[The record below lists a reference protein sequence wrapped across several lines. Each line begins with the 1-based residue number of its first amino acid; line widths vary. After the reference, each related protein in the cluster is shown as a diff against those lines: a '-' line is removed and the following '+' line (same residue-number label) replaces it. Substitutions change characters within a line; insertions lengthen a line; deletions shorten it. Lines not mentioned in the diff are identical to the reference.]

1 MPGRDDDCRT
11 IENNYEGR
19 QYNWC
24 FPGEMR
30 KVWQKNLLLNF
41 SLMLFVR
48 NCLHVRRKTTGF
60 CATVRHRHA
69 CRVRQNKATD
79 VRNATMMS
87 ACRTMQPRQNTM
99 REGRISNTGAAHSL
113 VWYTGTCLP
122 SCSPVRCGRVQQCGP
137 VCWISY

>member
-1 MPGRDDDCRT
+1 MKVHRVCQLILMVLPALQFNIIKFTNMSESTSQLTLLRVQRQKLKCSDIKSVFADVCIEILNKLFGKVLPGRNDDCRT

-48 NCLHVRRKTTGF
+48 NCLH
-60 CATVRHRHA
+60 
-69 CRVRQNKATD
+69 
-79 VRNATMMS
+79 
-87 ACRTMQPRQNTM
+87 
-99 REGRISNTGAAHSL
+99 
-113 VWYTGTCLP
+113 
-122 SCSPVRCGRVQQCGP
+122 
-137 VCWISY
+137 